1 MLSQNRKMR
10 NCSKSFLAILGSL
23 LFLTSA
29 LNSGSMSDSNSHSD
43 SQKRSEKS
51 RSPIFSSSEVPSL
64 APSHFLTSS
73 YSSFKPSGPTRH
85 GERSEVPSILNPESP
100 TLGPSVQSNHQY
112 PTPISSH
119 MPTSTATF
127 KDRSYA
133 PMISITDAPTSSI
146 VSLKPSDSSRP
157 VLYPYQPTRSPLKV
171 PTNSKPTFDSNS
183 VVPSKLSSEAP
194 SSRIISLVPS
204 KSPPVE
210 HFSPSPSIKH
220 DFSSSP
226 HPVKTLGPNI
236 DHPHIPTYFSDDK
249 GPTLLPT
256 VDSTSTTPPTT
267 PHRPTSVPTLSD
279 DNLNNMG
286 REQMEWLASRVGPPP
301 PGIKCTVE
309 DDCGSDG
316 TCIHNFCYA
325 FQTTESSVQTSN
337 LSLIIIT
344 SFAIVLSM
352 ELLV

>member
-1 MLSQNRKMR
+1 MR
-10 NCSKSFLAILGSL
+10 NSISLLAILGSL
-23 LFLTSA
+23 LFLTSV
-29 LNSGSMSDSNSHSD
+29 LSSGSMSDSNSRSH

-64 APSHFLTSS
+64 APSHFSTSS
-73 YSSFKPSGPTRH
+73 YSSFKPSGPTKH
-85 GERSEVPSILNPESP
+85 DERSEAPSISSPEPPS
-100 TLGPSVQSNHQY
+100 LVPSVQFNHQY
-112 PTPISSH
+112 PTRISSH

-127 KDRSYA
+127 KDRSHA

-146 VSLKPSDSSRP
+146 VSLKPSSSLHP

-171 PTNSKPTFDSNS
+171 PTSSKPTFDSNS
-183 VVPSKLSSEAP
+183 VVPSKLSSESP

-210 HFSPSPSIKH
+210 HFSPSPSIKQN
-220 DFSSSP
+220 FSSSP
-226 HPVKTLGPNI
+226 HPVKTLGPNT

-249 GPTLLPT
+249 GPTLWPT
-256 VDSTSTTPPTT
+256 VNSTSTTPPTT
-267 PHRPTSVPTLSD
+267 PHPTLVPTLSD

-325 FQTTESSVQTSN
+325 FQTIESSVQTSN